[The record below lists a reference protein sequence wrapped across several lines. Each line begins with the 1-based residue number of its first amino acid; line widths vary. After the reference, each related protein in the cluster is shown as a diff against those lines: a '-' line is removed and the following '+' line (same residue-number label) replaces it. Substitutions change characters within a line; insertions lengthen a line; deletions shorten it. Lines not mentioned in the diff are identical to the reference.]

1 MAKGDD
7 ILQLIL
13 AVSEMT
19 NTIAKN
25 LLKILK
31 IVRKKSGRL
40 KTKTTEIETITTEN
54 YNE

>member
-13 AVSEMT
+13 AVSDMVS
-19 NTIAKN
+19 TIAKN
-25 LLKILK
+25 LLKIMK

-40 KTKTTEIETITTEN
+40 KTKTTEKEIILTEQ
-54 YNE
+54 

>member
-13 AVSEMT
+13 AVSDMV

-40 KTKTTEIETITTEN
+40 KTKTTEKETIIE
-54 YNE
+54 E

>member
-40 KTKTTEIETITTEN
+40 KSTKSETIKE
-54 YNE
+54 E